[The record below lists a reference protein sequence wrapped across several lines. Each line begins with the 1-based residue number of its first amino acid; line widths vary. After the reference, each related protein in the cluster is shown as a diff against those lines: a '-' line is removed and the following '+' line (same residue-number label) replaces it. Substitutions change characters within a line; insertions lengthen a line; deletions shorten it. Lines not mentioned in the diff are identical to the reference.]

1 MGVNYMI
8 LTMNPNQTIFDAD
21 TFIAETQRRWPG
33 CQAYKKKSPTVSLMR
48 EQILIPQAHPHSW
61 STTLLIGT

>member
-21 TFIAETQRRWPG
+21 TFIKEAQQNWPE
-33 CQAYKKKSPTVSLMR
+33 CRTYKEERDHMNTD
-48 EQILIPQAHPHSW
+48 A
-61 STTLLIGT
+61 GADY